1 MSLSAPQSH
10 AEATLRAFRAHWQN
24 VRQDWD
30 DEVADRF
37 EREYIDPLSS
47 RVDRFKQACAKLNEA
62 ISEAE
67 RDLA

>member
-1 MSLSAPQSH
+1 LSLSAAQSH
-10 AEATLRAFRAHWQN
+10 AEATVRAFRAHWQN

-37 EREYIDPLSS
+37 EREYVEPLSS
-47 RVDRFKQACAKLNEA
+47 RVERFKQACAKFDEVL
-62 ISEAE
+62 SQAE